1 MYSLVIQIDVVVAGT
16 LSVPTEVA
24 KVHLTILVSARVHID
39 RLIKLLGDA
48 LIFQWRLG
56 LHIDATV
63 VEAEITTELN
73 DEWGWLRSILRLLPA
88 NYSRARVL

>member
-39 RLIKLLGDA
+39 RLVELLGDA

-63 VEAEITTELN
+63 VEAEIAAELY
-73 DEWGWLRSILRLLPA
+73 DEWRWLRFVLRLLPA
-88 NYSRARVL
+88 DDSWARFV